1 MFYKYCQFYSA
12 HKDRRS
18 NSFNNEVK
26 RTLLFDKNDGV
37 EELIKDN
44 EHFLEKK
51 NRIIMRLKQRF
62 KSDQHNMLTVKVSKV
77 ASSSGD
83 DKRVQIFNCIKSYT
97 SVTGDKTKGG
107 HGEKIKRVSLNI

>member
-12 HKDRRS
+12 HKDRRC

-26 RTLLFDKNDGV
+26 RTLLFGKNDGV

-62 KSDQHNMLTVKVSKV
+62 KSD
-77 ASSSGD
+77 
-83 DKRVQIFNCIKSYT
+83 
-97 SVTGDKTKGG
+97 
-107 HGEKIKRVSLNI
+107 

>member
-51 NRIIMRLKQRF
+51 
-62 KSDQHNMLTVKVSKV
+62 
-77 ASSSGD
+77 
-83 DKRVQIFNCIKSYT
+83 
-97 SVTGDKTKGG
+97 TGLSWD
-107 HGEKIKRVSLNI
+107 